1 MMKADLI
8 LTADWHLTDN
18 TPACRQDDYLEAQ
31 ANKYDQ
37 IRDLQ
42 EEHGGI
48 PILVAGDVFDKWKPS
63 PFLLHWALEHLPDN
77 IYAIPGN
84 HDLPAH
90 NISRYEE
97 CGFAV
102 LEAAGKIRWVR
113 EHGKG
118 SAGFGD
124 IGLIYGFHYGKEME
138 PNRVKFG
145 PSVAMIHQFIYK
157 GRAPFPGA
165 TGKISGITQA
175 GSEYDL
181 VLIGDNHK
189 PFTHREGKTLYV
201 NPGSLMRR
209 TADQISHRPR
219 VYLYYAKTNEVEPV
233 YLDIHPD
240 AVSREHIDVSKDRS
254 DRIDEFVNKLKM
266 NFAFSIS
273 FEDNIKTFLLKNNIP
288 KSVESKVM
296 KAING

>member
-1 MMKADLI
+1 MKADLI
-8 LTADWHLTDN
+8 LTADWHMTDN

-31 ANKYDQ
+31 SNKYDQ
-37 IRDLQ
+37 ISELQ
-42 EEHGGI
+42 KEHGGI
-48 PILVAGDVFDKWKPS
+48 PILVAGDIFDKWKPS

-145 PSVAMIHQFIYK
+145 PSVAMIHQFVYK

-165 TGKISGITQA
+165 TGKISGIAQA

-233 YLDIHPD
+233 YLDVYPD